1 VIRLLLPE
9 AARAIRVNRLRTA
22 LTMLGMVIGVA
33 AVILMLAIGAGAQR
47 EIGRQIASLGAN
59 LFMILPG
66 ASTSGGLRMGG
77 GTGATLTLADAGAIA
92 ELPGIAAVAPL
103 VSGTSQ
109 IVFGAANWS
118 TMVYG
123 VTPGYFAVRDWTVA
137 KGGMF
142 TDSEVRAQ
150 ARVALVGQT
159 VIDNLFFD
167 EDPVGKTLRIKNLP
181 FTVIGVLDEK
191 GQSLDGRDQDDV
203 ILVPLSTAQR
213 QLFAS
218 RFPDRV
224 RFIMAKAVSPEQME
238 TAEAGIRETLR
249 RVHRIGEGE
258 DEDFTVRN
266 LTAMAETAASTA
278 RILSLMLGAIA
289 SISLVVGGIGI
300 MNIMLV
306 SVTERTRE
314 IGIRLAVG
322 ARPQDIRLQF
332 LLEALIVSV
341 AGGITGIALGVA
353 GALLVGTFA
362 GIAVDVTAGALGLAF
377 FVAAGIGI
385 FFGFYPAQRA
395 ARLNPIE
402 ALRHE

>member
-9 AARAIRVNRLRTA
+9 ATRAIRVNRLRTA

-47 EIGRQIASLGAN
+47 EIARQIASLGAN
-59 LFMILPG
+59 LFMVLPG

-77 GTGATLTLADAGAIA
+77 GTGATLTLADAEAIA
-92 ELPGIAAVAPL
+92 ESPGIAAVAPL

-109 IVFGAANWS
+109 IVFGNANWS

-123 VTPGYFAVRDWTVA
+123 VTSGYFEVRDWTVA
-137 KGGMF
+137 RGEMF
-142 TDSEVRAQ
+142 AESEVRAQ

-159 VIDNLFFD
+159 VIENLFLD

-181 FTVIGVLDEK
+181 FTVIGVLGEK

-224 RFIMAKAVSPEQME
+224 RFIMATAVSPAQME
-238 TAEAGIRETLR
+238 TAETGIREALR
-249 RVHRIGEGE
+249 RAHRIGPDGE
-258 DEDFTVRN
+258 EDFTVRN
-266 LTAMAETAASTA
+266 LTAMAETAATTA

-332 LLEALIVSV
+332 LLEAVIVSV
-341 AGGITGIALGVA
+341 AGGITGIALGIA
-353 GALLVGTFA
+353 GALLVGRIG
-362 GIAVDVTAGALGLAF
+362 GIAVEITAGALALAF

>member
-1 VIRLLLPE
+1 VIGLLLPE

-77 GTGATLTLADAGAIA
+77 GTAATLTLADAAAIA
-92 ELPGIAAVAPL
+92 ETPGIAAVAPL

-109 IVFGAANWS
+109 IVFGPANWS

-142 TDSEVRAQ
+142 TDAEVRAQ

-181 FTVIGVLDEK
+181 FTVIGVLAEK

-218 RFPDRV
+218 RFPGQV
-224 RFIMAKAVSPEQME
+224 RFIMAKAASPAEME
-238 TAEAGIRETLR
+238 TAEAGMRETLR
-249 RVHRIGEGE
+249 RVHRIGAGE
-258 DEDFTVRN
+258 EEDFTVRN

-289 SISLVVGGIGI
+289 SVSLVVGGIGI
-300 MNIMLV
+300 MNIMLAT
-306 SVTERTRE
+306 VTERTRE
-314 IGIRLAVG
+314 IGVRRALG
-322 ARPQDIRLQF
+322 AKRGDITTQF
-332 LLEALIVSV
+332 LAEALVLSV
-341 AGGITGIALGVA
+341 LGGAMGV
-353 GALLVGTFA
+353 
-362 GIAVDVTAGALGLAF
+362 ALGLLVPWIVTEYFGMRTLVSPESLALSFGISAF
-377 FVAAGIGI
+377 VGVAFGI
-385 FFGFYPAQRA
+385 YPAIRA
-395 ARLNPIE
+395 SFLDPIE

>member
-1 VIRLLLPE
+1 MIRLLLPE
-9 AARAIRVNRLRTA
+9 AMRAIRVNRLRTA

-47 EIGRQIASLGAN
+47 EIARQISSLGAN
-59 LFMILPG
+59 LFMVLPG

-77 GTGATLTLADAGAIA
+77 GTGATLTLADAESIGEAPA
-92 ELPGIAAVAPL
+92 IAAVAPL

-109 IVFGAANWS
+109 IVFGSANWS

-123 VTPGYFAVRDWTVA
+123 VTPGYFEVRDWAVTR
-137 KGGMF
+137 GGMF

-150 ARVALVGQT
+150 ARVALVGRT

-181 FTVIGVLDEK
+181 FTVIGVLGEK

-224 RFIMAKAVSPEQME
+224 RFIMVKATSPAEMGS
-238 TAEAGIRETLR
+238 AEAGIHEALR
-249 RVHRIGEGE
+249 RVHRIAPENE
-258 DEDFTVRN
+258 EDFAVRN
-266 LTAMAETAASTA
+266 LTAMAETAATTA

-314 IGIRLAVG
+314 IGIRLAIG
-322 ARPQDIRLQF
+322 ARPQDILLQF
-332 LLEALIVSV
+332 LLEAVIVSI
-341 AGGITGIALGVA
+341 AGGIAGIALGIG
-353 GALLVGTFA
+353 GALLAGELG
-362 GIAVDVTAGALGLAF
+362 GIAVEITTGALALAF

-395 ARLNPIE
+395 ARLGPIE

>member
-1 VIRLLLPE
+1 MIRLLLPE
-9 AARAIRVNRLRTA
+9 AARAMRVNRLRTA

-47 EIGRQIASLGAN
+47 EIARQIASLGAN

-66 ASTSGGLRMGG
+66 APTSGGMRMGAG
-77 GTGATLTLADAGAIA
+77 SGATLTLADAEAIGAV
-92 ELPGIAAVAPL
+92 PGIAAVAPL
-103 VSGTSQ
+103 VSGTAQ
-109 IVFGAANWS
+109 MVFGSANWS
-118 TMVYG
+118 AFVYG
-123 VTPGYFAVRDWTVA
+123 VTPGYFEVRDWSVA
-137 KGGMF
+137 RGNMF

-159 VIDNLFFD
+159 VVDNLFFD
-167 EDPVGKTLRIKNLP
+167 ENPVGKTLRVKNLP
-181 FTVIGVLDEK
+181 FTVIGVLDPK

-203 ILVPLSTAQR
+203 VLVPLSTAQR

-218 RFPDRV
+218 RLPDRV
-224 RFIMAKAVSPEQME
+224 RFIMAKAASPADME
-238 TAEAGIRETLR
+238 HAETGMRQTLR
-249 RVHRIGEGE
+249 RTHRIGEDTE
-258 DEDFTVRN
+258 DDFTVRN
-266 LTAMAETAASTA
+266 LTAMAQTAATTA
-278 RILSLMLGAIA
+278 RVLSLMLGAIA
-289 SISLVVGGIGI
+289 SISLLVGGIGI

-322 ARPQDIRLQF
+322 ARPQDIRMQF
-332 LLEALIVSV
+332 LLEAIMVSV
-341 AGGITGIALGVA
+341 AGGVTGIALGVA
-353 GALLVGTFA
+353 GALLAGELG
-362 GIAVDVTAGALGLAF
+362 GIAVDITINALALAF
-377 FVAAGIGI
+377 FVATGIGI